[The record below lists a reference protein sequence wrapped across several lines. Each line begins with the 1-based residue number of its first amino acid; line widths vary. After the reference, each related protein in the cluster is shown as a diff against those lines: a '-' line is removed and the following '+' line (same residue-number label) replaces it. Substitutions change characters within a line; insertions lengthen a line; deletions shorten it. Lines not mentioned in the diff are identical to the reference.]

1 VTNIPLDHE
10 PFRYTGCCP
19 CMDSLTGCSTKL
31 NFLDVVPHLENQ
43 HHRPEPERKIS
54 YEADIRRVR
63 LQQQELARESAIE
76 AAKERKAQEEQAKLR
91 KNKAA
96 LPPGH
101 NEGDRLGRSSNNSFN
116 PLEPWTQSNGGGGYK
131 PAKRTVCRGCA

>member
-1 VTNIPLDHE
+1 
-10 PFRYTGCCP
+10 
-19 CMDSLTGCSTKL
+19 MDSLTGCSTKL
-31 NFLDVVPHLENQ
+31 HFLDVVPHLQNQ
-43 HHRPEPERKIS
+43 HHRPEPERKIN
-54 YEADIRRVR
+54 YEADMRRVR
-63 LQQQELARESAIE
+63 LQQQELARERSIE
-76 AAKERKAQEEQAKLR
+76 ATKEWKAQEEQAKLR

-116 PLEPWTQSNGGGGYK
+116 PLEPWTQSNGGGGGYK